1 MKKPFIIAVDDD
13 PNVLKG
19 IDLDLR
25 KRYGEFFRV
34 FSLNAGHAALEFL
47 QNCQERHD
55 QVALLII
62 DQRMPEMTGTEF
74 LQEARL
80 VYPLAKRVL
89 LTAYADTEAAME
101 AINNVGLDYYLMKP
115 WSPPEETFYP
125 VLDDLLREWL
135 AVMFPPGKRAFGEPF
150 SNFP

>member
-1 MKKPFIIAVDDD
+1 M
-13 PNVLKG
+13 
-19 IDLDLR
+19 
-25 KRYGEFFRV
+25 
-34 FSLNAGHAALEFL
+34 
-47 QNCQERHD
+47 
-55 QVALLII
+55 
-62 DQRMPEMTGTEF
+62 
-74 LQEARL
+74 
-80 VYPLAKRVL
+80 AKRVL

>member
-1 MKKPFIIAVDDD
+1 MNKPFIIAVDDD

-34 FSLNAGHAALEFL
+34 FSLNAGPVALEYL
-47 QNCQERHD
+47 QTCKEKNEH
-55 QVALLII
+55 VALLVI

-74 LQEARL
+74 LRNARL
-80 VYPLAKRVL
+80 VFPTARRVL

-101 AINNVGLDYYLMKP
+101 AINFVELDYYLMKP
-115 WSPPEETFYP
+115 WSPPDEKLYP

-135 AVMFPPGKRAFGEPF
+135 AVMFPPGKRTLGATI
-150 SNFP
+150 SRFP